1 MAINQEVD
9 GIVVLPVPEQVAGAG
24 NGHLE
29 ELAAPQAP
37 DAPAAADQTPI
48 APAAR
53 ERRPRPAWVLPAAI
67 ATVGLIVSGS
77 LGYVLYT
84 TIQQRD
90 SLHTQLVAT
99 KANLTSTQGQL
110 SAAQS
115 DAASRKVTADYVALY
130 VADEGKI
137 LTDYQSTIA
146 CSGYSACR
154 TSAQQ
159 FMTDMQAFQG
169 DRKGAN
175 VPASL
180 SASDS
185 SLGDAL
191 SAAIAGD
198 QELITGMDDGD
209 ISKID
214 EAGTKVDAAMLNM
227 AKAES
232 ALGTGL
238 R

>member
-1 MAINQEVD
+1 MAINPEVD
-9 GIVVLPVPEQVAGAG
+9 AIVVLPVPDQAANAG

-29 ELAAPQAP
+29 EAAPAPAPAVESAIAPAPQA
-37 DAPAAADQTPI
+37 
-48 APAAR
+48 
-53 ERRPRPAWVLPAAI
+53 RRPRPAWMLPAAI
-67 ATVGLIVSGS
+67 ASVGLIASGT
-77 LGYVLYT
+77 LGFFLYT
-84 TIQQRD
+84 TLQQRD
-90 SLHTQLVAT
+90 ALHTQLVAT
-99 KANLTSTQGQL
+99 KTTLTSTQGQL
-110 SAAQS
+110 TAAQA
-115 DAASRKVTADYVALY
+115 DAATRKVTADYVAIY
-130 VADEGKI
+130 VSDEGKI
-137 LTDYQSTIA
+137 LTDYENTIA

-154 TSAQQ
+154 TVAQQ
-159 FMTDMQAFQG
+159 FMTDMQAFQA
-169 DRKGAN
+169 DRKAAS

-198 QELITGMDDGD
+198 QELITGMDNGD

-214 EAGTKVDAAMLNM
+214 EGGTKVDAAMLNM
-227 AKAES
+227 AKAEA